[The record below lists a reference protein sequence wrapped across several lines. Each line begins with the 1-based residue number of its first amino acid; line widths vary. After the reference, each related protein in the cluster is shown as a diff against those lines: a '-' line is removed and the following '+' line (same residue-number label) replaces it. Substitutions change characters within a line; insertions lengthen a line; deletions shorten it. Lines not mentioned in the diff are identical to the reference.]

1 MSAPPTKSTGLW
13 DHTRA
18 VLVTAHFVAIGLL
31 ALPAPGRVTQKT
43 LRDKA
48 LKEVFADWRGVLSSI
63 GVDLS
68 KEEAE
73 QLAMT
78 GANAF
83 MDGRDTLLRPMQP
96 YFKYMGT
103 RQSWQMFG
111 YLNRTPAKLKLELYT
126 PGTGWQ
132 DLYIARSSE
141 VAWRKQQ
148 LDGERYRGMINA
160 YSWKRSR
167 RGFNRFVDWIACEA
181 SGDFPEATTFKASM
195 VQLQLPEP
203 ATLREL
209 GKLPETGTF
218 WSEVRRLD
226 ECVSVDKETL

>member
-1 MSAPPTKSTGLW
+1 M
-13 DHTRA
+13 
-18 VLVTAHFVAIGLL
+18 LVTAHLVAITLL

-43 LRDKA
+43 LRDPA
-48 LKEVFADWRGVLSSI
+48 LQEVFADWRGVLSSL

-68 KEEAE
+68 QEESE
-73 QLAMT
+73 QLAMSS
-78 GANAF
+78 ANAF
-83 MDGRDTLLRPMQP
+83 MDSRNTLLRPLQP
-96 YFKYMGT
+96 YFKYTGT
-103 RQSWQMFG
+103 QQSWQMFG

-126 PGTGWQ
+126 PSDGWR

-181 SGDFPEATTFKASM
+181 ASDFPEATSFKASM
-195 VQLQLPEP
+195 VQLRLPEP
-203 ATLREL
+203 AKLREL

-218 WSEVRRLD
+218 WSEVRHLD
-226 ECVSVDKETL
+226 ACVSSDEGDP